1 MLLPHNKDPLID
13 HSQYDLLDLIM
24 KSLRRVVEKLVIDNC
39 VANERINQ
47 LDMKVKNLTENTN
60 NLQMLIYEKE
70 FKKLLCFITT
80 PLKNKLCQEF
90 RRNDIQMNPLDED
103 FAFPEKSIRV

>member
-13 HSQYDLLDLIM
+13 HSQYDLFDLIM

-80 PLKNKLCQEF
+80 P
-90 RRNDIQMNPLDED
+90 
-103 FAFPEKSIRV
+103 

>member
-80 PLKNKLCQEF
+80 P
-90 RRNDIQMNPLDED
+90 
-103 FAFPEKSIRV
+103 